1 MAISITHLGTATTI
15 LEIDGVRLLTD
26 PVFDAPGPKWSFG
39 WGMTSVMTAPVAIA
53 KEDVGPIDAVLLS
66 HDQHGDNLDHAGRK
80 YLEGAKQV
88 ITTNAGAKRLGA
100 AGIRVIGLQPFS
112 SMALKGESG
121 ARLRITATPAR
132 HGPPLSGP
140 FVGDVI
146 GFVLEGDD
154 GSVVYVTGDTVFYGG
169 VAEVA
174 KRFAAVTHVVAHL
187 GCAAYGPLR
196 FTMNANEAVKLARA
210 FGSATIVPIHYDGW
224 THFKEPRTKVESAF
238 STAGLGDRI
247 VWLERGVARAF

>member
-1 MAISITHLGTATTI
+1 MGITITHLGTATTI

-26 PVFDAPGPKWSFG
+26 PVFDPPGPKWSFG
-39 WGMTSVMTAPVAIA
+39 FGMTSTMTAPVAITSQ
-53 KEDVGPIDAVLLS
+53 DVGPIDAVLLS

-100 AGIRVIGLQPFS
+100 TGIRVIGLQPFS

-121 ARLRITATPAR
+121 ARVRVTATPAR
-132 HGPPLSGP
+132 HGPPLSVP

-146 GFVLEGDD
+146 GFVLEGDE
-154 GSVVYVTGDTVFYGG
+154 GSVVYVTGDTVFFGG
-169 VAEVA
+169 VEEVA
-174 KRFAAVTHVVAHL
+174 KRFTVKHVVAHL

-196 FTMNANEAVKLARA
+196 FTMNASEAVKLAHA

-224 THFKEPRTKVESAF
+224 THFKESRATVETAF
-238 STAGLGDRI
+238 AKANLSDRV
-247 VWLERGVARAF
+247 VWLEKGAARVL